1 MVDVCRECGS
11 EVIIE
16 HWKEG
21 DIVCVSCGLVL
32 DHHIVDT
39 RCEWAAFT
47 DQNYDPHEEYD
58 TDYSSTDGYE
68 SVSEHGTTSLSSM
81 GTTAARGG
89 CHTLGVG
96 PSSYDL
102 DSDLELNSVCDGE
115 SSSEEKHNH
124 ENGSESES
132 NSESESKREERNDYQ
147 NDDNLAS
154 GERESKINGDGKES
168 IATGDQSL
176 PPYECEIGRL
186 CSVKDG
192 LHEEPPI
199 ADSKIP
205 DHLVLQASYP
215 RGLSF

>member
-1 MVDVCRECGS
+1 M
-11 EVIIE
+11 
-16 HWKEG
+16 
-21 DIVCVSCGLVL
+21 
-32 DHHIVDT
+32 
-39 RCEWAAFT
+39 
-47 DQNYDPHEEYD
+47 
-58 TDYSSTDGYE
+58 
-68 SVSEHGTTSLSSM
+68 
-81 GTTAARGG
+81 
-89 CHTLGVG
+89 GVG

-132 NSESESKREERNDYQ
+132 NSESESEREERNDYQ

-154 GERESKINGDGKES
+154 GERESKINGGGKEF
-168 IATGDQSL
+168 IATGDQSF